1 MKRLYH
7 FVPMLVLSLFAVIFL
22 ILAEACIFVDNVF
35 LDSDFYMQ
43 AMNEKNVTDSMYD
56 ELCTY
61 FDSLSHATGIP
72 TEVFTDPL
80 DKEELYT
87 SSFKLLQESINYLK
101 DKNSPKPAINYD
113 YSKVE
118 KSITDYISKHAEENN
133 IEKNEEYQKL
143 VDNTVNTA
151 KKQIESRF
159 DVMMLYTLSK
169 TSGAEK
175 LHNYSWLFGIG
186 SNVFIGLTVIMLV
199 IMVIIDRHH
208 PRDFPYWGGLLLAV
222 TGCFWLVPSVIL
234 KSTDFFSTFAIRNEY
249 IYNSVTGM
257 FNLALDKIMRV
268 QIILAIIGF
277 VLIISTLVIHIVYL
291 HYLKTQYRKNHGN
304 D

>member
-7 FVPMLVLSLFAVIFL
+7 FVPMLIFSLFAVIFV
-22 ILAEACIFVDNVF
+22 ILAEACIFINHTL
-35 LDSDFYMQ
+35 LDSEIYMQ
-43 AMNEKNVTDSMYD
+43 AMNEKNITQSMYD

-87 SSFKLLQESINYLK
+87 ASFKLLQESITYLK
-101 DKNSPKPAINYD
+101 DENAPKPSVNYD

-118 KSITDYISKHAEENN
+118 KSITDYIEKHAEEHN
-133 IEKNEEYQKL
+133 IKKNKEYTKL
-143 VDNTVNTA
+143 IKNTVDTA
-151 KKQIESRF
+151 KTQIESRF

-175 LHNYSWLFGIG
+175 LHNYSWLIGVGIF
-186 SNVFIGLTVIMLV
+186 VFIGLAVIML
-199 IMVIIDRHH
+199 IMMVITDRHH
-208 PRDFPYWGGLLLAV
+208 PRDFPYWAGLIMTV
-222 TGCFWLVPSVIL
+222 SGSFWLVPAVIL
-234 KSTDFFSTFAIRNEY
+234 KSKDFFASFAIRNEY

-257 FNLALDKIMRV
+257 FNIALNGIIKLQV
-268 QIILAIIGF
+268 IILILGIL
-277 VLIISTLVIHIVYL
+277 LIISTQVIHTVYL
-291 HYLKTQYRKNHGN
+291 YYLKLKRRKKNAI